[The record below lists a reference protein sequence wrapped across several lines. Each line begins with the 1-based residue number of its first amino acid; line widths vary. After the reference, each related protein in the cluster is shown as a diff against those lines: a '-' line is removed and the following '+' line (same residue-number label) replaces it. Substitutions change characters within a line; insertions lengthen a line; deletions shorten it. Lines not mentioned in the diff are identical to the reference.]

1 MTGKGK
7 VSGRCNA
14 RGRGAQIAAVLKGRN
29 GWSRDASG
37 VRTRTHRV
45 AVKARI
51 VKLNPQR
58 GAVRGRQF
66 VSGKAVDAQC
76 AIWSA
81 MV

>member
-1 MTGKGK
+1 
-7 VSGRCNA
+7 
-14 RGRGAQIAAVLKGRN
+14 
-29 GWSRDASG
+29 
-37 VRTRTHRV
+37 V